1 MMLIKVCSACTCL
14 LLQQSLPE
22 ICPTQT
28 SAQETQIDELLWR
41 NTQNDKIWEL
51 NPTSDNLQVYNRI
64 LYGNNNKL
72 SLGIISGFNECC
84 IGGLSQAR
92 QGKMLVSIYI
102 EEKKINDNRALRS
115 PLRGHGKRGTKKV
128 SLGPVYLP
136 EWGL

>member
-14 LLQQSLPE
+14 RLQQSLPE

-41 NTQNDKIWEL
+41 NTQNDKICKL
-51 NPTSDNLQVYNRI
+51 NPPSDNLQVYNRI

-72 SLGIISGFNECC
+72 SLSIMSGFNECC

-102 EEKKINDNRALRS
+102 EEKKKTMTI
-115 PLRGHGKRGTKKV
+115 
-128 SLGPVYLP
+128 
-136 EWGL
+136 GL